1 MKNLNSEKLASLL
14 DYAMGRYLQADP
26 PLVAS
31 SLKAMA
37 GKVVGL
43 SLTVPELE
51 LFLLIKEDT
60 IRVCADYKEQP
71 DTWIR
76 GSLFDLL
83 KLGLDKDG
91 NQPATHLEIIGDVH
105 LGQRLQRLFAEV
117 EFDWEELFAP
127 AIGDIA
133 THQLS
138 EGVHATNRFVGRCME
153 SLAFSSG
160 EFLREELKI
169 TPTQQEIAYF
179 INNVEKL
186 RDAVERLDAKLHR
199 RVRV

>member
-1 MKNLNSEKLASLL
+1 MKNISSEKLAPLL
-14 DYAMGRYLQADP
+14 DYAIGRYLQADP
-26 PLVAS
+26 PLVLS

-43 SLTVPELE
+43 SFTIPELE

-83 KLGLDKDG
+83 KLGLDKSG
-91 NQPATHLEIIGDVH
+91 NQPATDLEIIGDVH
-105 LGQRLQRLFAEV
+105 LGQRLQRLFAEL
-117 EFDWEELFAP
+117 EFDWEELLTP
-127 AIGDIA
+127 VIGDIA

-138 EGVHATNRFVGRCME
+138 EGVHAANRFVGRCME

-199 RVRV
+199 MVRG